1 VRANA
6 TVRFGGVCGPTVP
19 FPCFTVSRIGVAG
32 TYRIVIPATPSG
44 RFLATT
50 VTTATPAGVPPPP
63 TITFARIISYSKN
76 PLDNSHT
83 IDIEIHDLLGT
94 LVDGDFTFIV
104 IDRS

>member
-1 VRANA
+1 M
-6 TVRFGGVCGPTVP
+6 TG
-19 FPCFTVSRIGVAG
+19 S
-32 TYRIVIPATPSG
+32 YRIVIPATATG

-63 TITFARIISYSKN
+63 TITLARIVSYSKN
-76 PLDNSHT
+76 LIDNSHT

-94 LVDGDFTFIV
+94 LIDSDFTFIV